1 MDWFRLQK
9 KIAAGILGLTLLF
22 NLPIA
27 QAEESTQKNSA
38 PENTQTASTSKPQ
51 KKIVIN
57 SASRILT
64 LYEGDKKIAM
74 YPLGLGKTSTP
85 TPTGYYKILE
95 KAVNPSWIDPSDP
108 EYEVPSGPD
117 NPLGYR
123 WMQIQGN
130 YGIHGTN
137 KPDSIGYY
145 VSNGC
150 VRMYEK
156 DVEELYDNVEVNT
169 PVEITYNRVVVEKA
183 PDDNVVYYIYPD
195 GYGWQNITVADVMR
209 WLEPYG
215 VAPFASD
222 VEIENEIQASDGEA
236 NYVGKPYNIEL
247 NGKFLPQVELN
258 GRTFISRAVVR
269 DTITYIPVVPI
280 AVALQTKIE
289 WRASESTLKTAYG
302 EVTGYERKKQIYC
315 NVDDA
320 VLLFNID
327 GGLRNASNGGK
338 VLSLHTVTP
347 PPTVEVD
354 TPPVTDKPKTDESI
368 KREDTTKRDE
378 KPIVDENVKQDDK
391 NKPDEKPIV
400 DENVKQDDKTQPD
413 EKPKQDK
420 DVERDEEIKTAENS
434 VEVENGDEVDA
445 PFQSRPAERRTS
457 GNGKSKTVDL
467 TNERK

>member
-1 MDWFRLQK
+1 MSWFNLPK
-9 KIAAGILGLTLLF
+9 KIAFGILGLTMIL
-22 NLPIA
+22 NLPLA
-27 QAEESTQKNSA
+27 QAEDNPAQKNPV
-38 PENTQTASTSKPQ
+38 PESVQTTTTSKPI

-64 LYEGDKKIAM
+64 LYEGDKKLAM

-108 EYEVPSGPD
+108 EYEIPSGPN

-150 VRMYEK
+150 VRMLEK
-156 DVEELYDNVEVNT
+156 DVEELYDQVEVNT

-195 GYGWQNITVADVMR
+195 GYGWQNITVADVTR

-215 VAPFASD
+215 VSPFASD
-222 VEIENEIQASDGEA
+222 VEIENKIQASDGEPT
-236 NYVGKPYNIEL
+236 YIGKPYNIEL

-315 NVDDA
+315 NADDA

-327 GGLRNASNGGK
+327 GGLKTAPSGGK
-338 VLSLHTVTP
+338 ILSLHTVTP
-347 PPTVEVD
+347 PTVEVD
-354 TPPVTDKPKTDESI
+354 TPTVKPDKPKTEETI
-368 KREDTTKRDE
+368 KREDTTKRDDKPKPTETVKPKDTPKPKENATPNDKPKPKEDVKSNDKPKSE
-378 KPIVDENVKQDDK
+378 KDV
-391 NKPDEKPIV
+391 KPD
-400 DENVKQDDKTQPD
+400 
-413 EKPKQDK
+413 
-420 DVERDEEIKTAENS
+420 ENS
-434 VEVENGDEVDA
+434 VEDQNGMEVDA

-457 GNGKSKTVDL
+457 GDGTSKTLDV
-467 TNERK
+467 THERK